1 MKIWEFPVGKTLEFD
16 DEIGQDLLSRY
27 DFLEKV
33 KASEEAQV
41 LEVAE
46 GFGCSRCE
54 YTNKTKVAVFGHIRS
69 HGGEKVD
76 FERAEPVG
84 DAKPGKT
91 LFEARAEVIRRNNP
105 EESTLTTEEQSVGLY
120 GPGLVEER

>member
-1 MKIWEFPVGKTLEFD
+1 MKIWEFPAGKTLEFD

-33 KASEEAQV
+33 KASEDAQV

-46 GFGCSRCE
+46 GFSCSRCE

-69 HGGEKVD
+69 HTEEKIE
-76 FERAEPVG
+76 FEQAEPVG

-91 LFEARAEVIRRNNP
+91 LYEARAEVIRRNNP
-105 EESTLTTEEQSVGLY
+105 EESALNVEEQSAGLY